1 MRPTHTAREATSGN
15 NAPET
20 KPFPVEPERASRKRH
35 NAARKRPHR
44 PLTARAAR
52 PAMAQGEGDNASGTM
67 QAGHRPLMSPPP
79 WPLPAILSR
88 GKIAGDLASV
98 PGVGRSP
105 CHQCHFRSSG
115 MSPAHPHIRPITP
128 FLVPGGMDIRGEARS
143 ATTGDLWRWVF
154 SRPGREAGSGTT
166 TRRVWR
172 QCTGNRIFQPRR
184 GRRKGPHN
192 RGSSQRQIRQIG
204 TFETEQA
211 GAFVT
216 APGASK
222 TQRH

>member
-1 MRPTHTAREATSGN
+1 MRPTHTAREATSDN

-20 KPFPVEPERASRKRH
+20 H
-35 NAARKRPHR
+35 
-44 PLTARAAR
+44 
-52 PAMAQGEGDNASGTM
+52 
-67 QAGHRPLMSPPP
+67 PPP
-79 WPLPAILSR
+79 GFLESTPPDISAPKITSR
-88 GKIAGDLASV
+88 Q
-98 PGVGRSP
+98 P
-105 CHQCHFRSSG
+105 
-115 MSPAHPHIRPITP
+115 HPKHLHIRPITP
-128 FLVPGGMDIRGEARS
+128 FLVPGGMDLRGEARS
-143 ATTGDLWRWVF
+143 ATTDDLWRWVF

-172 QCTGNRIFQPRR
+172 QYTGNRIFQPRR
-184 GRRKGPHN
+184 GRRKGSHN